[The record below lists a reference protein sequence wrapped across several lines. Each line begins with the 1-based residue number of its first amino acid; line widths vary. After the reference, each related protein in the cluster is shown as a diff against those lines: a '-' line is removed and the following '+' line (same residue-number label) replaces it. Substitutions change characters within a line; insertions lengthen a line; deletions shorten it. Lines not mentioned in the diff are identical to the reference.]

1 MGDVVID
8 LFFISIV
15 LALLLLWIKEV
26 VIILFLIALISS
38 LLNKKKKIPLYVYA
52 GITVLCSLAY
62 ALYSKTTIGIPI
74 NLYLKNLIIETYQG
88 GFEHFKYYLIQNM
101 KVFHPYKW
109 LYASVT
115 TSALLAYPRIKRWGS
130 LSEELE
136 QLKKEEKYIDPN
148 AYFPVDY
155 EQNIFVTGS
164 TGSGKT
170 AGSLNF
176 IEHAIKENKFVFAM
190 DGKGD
195 MTDYS
200 VYDSMIKLA
209 NKHNRKVYVINQ
221 TNSTYTSPY
230 NPFKHANPTQIKDM
244 LLSLSTWSEEHYKG
258 LAGHY
263 WLHMATLMK
272 KADIPMSF
280 ESILHYSDP
289 DNLLDLAM
297 VTRIDKLISKRE
309 YKMYSKICQG
319 KGGETVL
326 SSKTRFSTIYEG
338 EGKKLFGNEK
348 AFDIEQAYKENAVVI
363 VLLNGFKYSDFA
375 RSMGL
380 LVVQDLKN
388 MLGYLTE
395 NNIEQRKQDI
405 LKDSREGRLNET
417 ITEEELNK
425 RDYYQ
430 FFFFDEISVY
440 FDDEFVDIVNKT
452 RSLGGNALISTQT
465 IADLD
470 KVSELT
476 RKQLIANC
484 NGFMTLRQNE
494 PEAVNVL
501 TDIMGTKRSYAITR
515 QTDLAGQTGKGTV
528 TSDRDYKVHPDTIK
542 ELPSLVGFWYEK
554 NDNTLIKYKTRFVNL
569 EVEKEKQK
577 EIEDIILLTQNV
589 EEYLNTKNYV
599 RSLSE
604 KEKENFLNEIEE
616 KNTENEKTK
625 NNEKQEE
632 EIDVVEEQEENKEKT
647 IRM

>member
-8 LFFISIV
+8 LFFISII

-26 VIILFLIALISS
+26 VIILFLIALLSF
-38 LLNKKKKIPLYVYA
+38 LLNKRKKIPLYIYA
-52 GITVLCSLAY
+52 GITVLFSLAY
-62 ALYSKTTIGIPI
+62 ALYSKTKIGIPI
-74 NLYLKNLIIETYQG
+74 NLYLKDLIIGSYKG
-88 GFEHFKYYLIQNM
+88 GFEHFKYHLMNNM

-115 TSALLAYPRIKRWGS
+115 TSALLLYPRIKRWGS
-130 LSEELE
+130 LSEELDE
-136 QLKKEEKYIDPN
+136 LKKQEKYINPN

-195 MTDYS
+195 MSDYS

-209 NKHNRKVYVINQ
+209 DKYNRKVYVINQ
-221 TNSTYTSPY
+221 TNSTHTSPY

-258 LAGHY
+258 LAGNY

-280 ESILHYSDP
+280 ESILHYSTP
-289 DNLLDLAM
+289 NNLIHLASHCLKKQI
-297 VTRIDKLISKRE
+297 IDKDE
-309 YKMYSKICQG
+309 FEMYKQIATGDSGI
-319 KGGETVL
+319 TVL

-388 MLGYLTE
+388 MLGFLTE
-395 NNIEQRKQDI
+395 NNLEQRKESI
-405 LKDSREGRLNET
+405 LKDYKEGKLNIP

-470 KVSELT
+470 KVSDLT

-494 PEAVNVL
+494 PTAVDVL

-528 TSDRDYKVHPDTIK
+528 TSDRDYKVHPDIIK

-554 NDNTLIKYKTRFVNL
+554 NENSLIKYKTRFVDLNIDNPKSID
-569 EVEKEKQK
+569 E
-577 EIEDIILLTQNV
+577 IILLSNNNDVLRTNNYKINGAVIKKV
-589 EEYLNTKNYV
+589 ET
-599 RSLSE
+599 
-604 KEKENFLNEIEE
+604 
-616 KNTENEKTK
+616 
-625 NNEKQEE
+625 EKQSVTKTE
-632 EIDVVEEQEENKEKT
+632 EENKDTSKIKKME
-647 IRM
+647 IPA